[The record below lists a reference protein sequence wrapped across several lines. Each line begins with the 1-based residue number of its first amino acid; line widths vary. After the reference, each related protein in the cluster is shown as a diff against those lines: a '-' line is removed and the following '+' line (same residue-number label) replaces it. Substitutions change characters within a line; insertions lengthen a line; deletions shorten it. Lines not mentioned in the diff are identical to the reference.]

1 MVFVQACR
9 GPSTMEIVKSD
20 FQISEL
26 AVQQDADM
34 LIAYS
39 TTEGKK
45 VILHILTTY
54 GPNKGGL
61 KHKMQLHCDV
71 M

>member
-1 MVFVQACR
+1 MVFVQSCR

-20 FQISEL
+20 FKISEM

-39 TTEGKK
+39 TTEGRK
-45 VILHILTTY
+45 VILHILMIY
-54 GPNKGGL
+54 GPNKGKL
-61 KHKMQLHCDV
+61 KHTQYTVSL
-71 M
+71 